1 MGSPTHY
8 LTRTREH
15 NIWAGM
21 RQRCYDF
28 NCKDFPKYGAKNV
41 KVHEDWFLSF
51 SEFLSYMGPCPDG
64 MTLDRFPDT
73 RGNYEPGNV
82 RWATHSEQN
91 HNRGMMG
98 NNKSGKKGVFELK
111 SGGGFQASIMF
122 EGKRIFLGTFQTFDE
137 AKLARENAELKYLG
151 EVKEV

>member
-1 MGSPTHY
+1 MGSPIHY

-41 KVHEDWFLSF
+41 KVYVDWFLSF
-51 SEFLSYMGPCPDG
+51 SDFLSYMGPCPEG
-64 MTLDRFPDT
+64 MTLDRFPNT

-91 HNRGMMG
+91 HNRSMMG

-111 SGGGFQASIMF
+111 SGEGFQAYIMF
-122 EGKRIFLGTFQTFDE
+122 QKKRIHLGTFQSFEE
-137 AKLARENAELKYLG
+137 AKYAREQAELKYLG
-151 EVKEV
+151 EIKSC